1 MNNECYPLLCIQRK
15 AVIFFLI
22 CSNLFCLPDGTSRL
36 QLHMEGK
43 GSRKHDRQSPGAQTA
58 LLTLVRPLH
67 SQKQHGLS
75 SRLCGHANFG
85 I

>member
-1 MNNECYPLLCIQRK
+1 MSDECYPLLRIQRK

-43 GSRKHDRQSPGAQTA
+43 GSRKHDRKSPGAQTA
-58 LLTLVRPLH
+58 PVDS
-67 SQKQHGLS
+67 SQAPSLS
-75 SRLCGHANFG
+75 ETTRLE
-85 I
+85 